1 MFLVELAIRRCLPEG
16 GKSSGAALRKEK
28 DENMRS
34 QWFRAGVV
42 ALSCVVASAMI
53 CGQATAADL
62 SEAQYIKKRV
72 NAPRHVPKTGN
83 VTRPS
88 KTAHTA
94 TTTLGTPPAGFGSV
108 FTWDRKDA
116 EIIVVSYINAA
127 DNLGPAVMNL
137 KAGDRVEVMEID
149 GLGSFSDGPV
159 KAIESIIGLV
169 GVGAALNGANVGSS
183 GSSSGGSGS
192 SSGGSGSSSGG
203 SGSSSGGSGSSSG
216 GSGSSS
222 GLLAAANQFAEN
234 AFGGSLF
241 KDVRDGYGHDTG
253 GAMRRQEGGV
263 LFCMPEA
270 NGVFYSGG
278 FFDRDRWVQ
287 GDDGGERTDN
297 RLPKHIRGK
306 GGFFAIRGNKTQNV
320 RYAKTDGVLNM
331 VPWDFDFSDNSNFY
345 RVFVRI
351 TRVDALNTTAKAP
364 APPNAGKPAPPST
377 AQKPLPQAFRPR

>member
-1 MFLVELAIRRCLPEG
+1 M
-16 GKSSGAALRKEK
+16 RK
-28 DENMRS
+28 
-34 QWFRAGVV
+34 QWLRAGV
-42 ALSCVVASAMI
+42 AGICCVVASAMI
-53 CGQATAADL
+53 CRQATAADL

-72 NAPRHVPKTGN
+72 NAPRHVPKLPTNSTG
-83 VTRPS
+83 

-94 TTTLGTPPAGFGSV
+94 TTNLGTPPTGFGSV
-108 FTWDRKDA
+108 FTWDRSTA

-137 KAGDRVEVMEID
+137 KRGDRVEVMEVD
-149 GLGSFSDGPV
+149 GLASFSSGPV
-159 KAIESIIGLV
+159 KAIESVIGLV
-169 GVGAALNGANVGSS
+169 GVGAALGGANVGGSGSSSGGSGSSSGAS

-192 SSGGSGSSSGG
+192 SSGGSGSS
-203 SGSSSGGSGSSSG
+203 
-216 GSGSSS
+216 
-222 GLLAAANQFAEN
+222 GLLASANQFAQN

-241 KDVRDGYGHDTG
+241 QDVRDGYGHDTG
-253 GAMRRQEGGV
+253 GTMRRQEGGV

-278 FFDRDRWVQ
+278 FFSRDRWVQ

-297 RLPKHIRGK
+297 RLPNHIKGK

-320 RYAKTDGVLNM
+320 RIAKTDGVLNM

-351 TRVDALNTTAKAP
+351 TRVDAVTAASKSAQKAP
-364 APPNAGKPAPPST
+364 PAKPAQPGAPPST
-377 AQKPLPQAFRPR
+377 ANSAQPPKTFLPR

>member
-1 MFLVELAIRRCLPEG
+1 VAFHER
-16 GKSSGAALRKEK
+16 K
-28 DENMRS
+28 DENMRN
-34 QWFRAGVV
+34 QWLRAGVAGV
-42 ALSCVVASAMI
+42 CCVVASAMI
-53 CGQATAADL
+53 CRQATAADL

-72 NAPRHVPKTGN
+72 NAPRHVPKTSNAG
-83 VTRPS
+83 
-88 KTAHTA
+88 KTAHAA
-94 TTTLGTPPAGFGSV
+94 TTTLGTPPTGFGSV

-137 KAGDRVEVMEID
+137 KKGDRVEVMEID
-149 GLGSFSDGPV
+149 GLGSFSSGPV
-159 KAIESIIGLV
+159 KAVESIIGLV
-169 GVGAALNGANVGSS
+169 GVGAALGGANV
-183 GSSSGGSGS
+183 GGSGS

-216 GSGSSS
+216 GSGSS
-222 GLLAAANQFAEN
+222 GILAAANQFAQN

-241 KDVRDGYGHDTG
+241 QDVRDGYGHDTG
-253 GAMRRQEGGV
+253 GTMRRQEGGV

-278 FFDRDRWVQ
+278 FFDRGRWVQ

-297 RLPKHIRGK
+297 RLPNHIKGK
-306 GGFFAIRGNKTQNV
+306 GGFFAIRGNKNQNV
-320 RYAKTDGVLNM
+320 RIAKTDGVLNM

-364 APPNAGKPAPPST
+364 AKPNANAANPAQPGGAAST
-377 AQKPLPQAFRPR
+377 AKRALPGATLPR

>member
-1 MFLVELAIRRCLPEG
+1 M
-16 GKSSGAALRKEK
+16 RK
-28 DENMRS
+28 
-34 QWFRAGVV
+34 QWLRAGVV
-42 ALSCVVASAMI
+42 GICCVIASAMI

-72 NAPRHVPKTGN
+72 NAPRHQAKI
-83 VTRPS
+83 TRR
-88 KTAHTA
+88 TAQG
-94 TTTLGTPPAGFGSV
+94 TTTQTLGTPPNGFGSV
-108 FTWDRKDA
+108 FTWDRSTA

-149 GLGSFSDGPV
+149 GLASFSQGPV

-169 GVGAALNGANVGSS
+169 AVGAALNGANVGGS

-216 GSGSSS
+216 GSASS
-222 GLLAAANQFAEN
+222 GILAAANQFAQD

-241 KDVRDGYGHDTG
+241 SDQRDGYGHDTG
-253 GAMRRQEGGV
+253 GTMRRQEGGV

-278 FFDRDRWVQ
+278 FFDRGRWVQ

-297 RLPKHIRGK
+297 RLPNHIKGK

-320 RYAKTDGVLNM
+320 RFAKTDGTLNM
-331 VPWDFDFSDNSNFY
+331 LPWDFDFSDNSNFY

-351 TRVDALNTTAKAP
+351 TRVDALNNTTAANSAQP
-364 APPNAGKPAPPST
+364 NQNAGKPAQPGAPPST
-377 AQKPLPQAFRPR
+377 ANSGQPPRRFSPR